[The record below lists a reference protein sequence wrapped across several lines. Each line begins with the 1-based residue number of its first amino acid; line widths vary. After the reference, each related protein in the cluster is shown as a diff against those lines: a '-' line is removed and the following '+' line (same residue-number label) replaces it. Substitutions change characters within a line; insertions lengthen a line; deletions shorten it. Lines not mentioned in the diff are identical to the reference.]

1 SRGANSRRRRLLLG
15 VLLPSSGLPSSASL
29 LRRLSPPR
37 DVVTRHGGGQA
48 SGGGQ
53 AGGGGC
59 AAHLSGAS
67 AGAGHLHPADLPS
80 SGYLLH
86 PISLP
91 VSFLPIL
98 LPSQIPCG
106 RVTEFLGSGDSFL
119 VPLCDGS
126 LTSFGRCIVELN
138 N

>member
-1 SRGANSRRRRLLLG
+1 LLG

-37 DVVTRHGGGQA
+37 DVATRHGGGQA

-59 AAHLSGAS
+59 AAHLSGAGAG

-91 VSFLPIL
+91 VRRLMRKRNSY
-98 LPSQIPCG
+98 
-106 RVTEFLGSGDSFL
+106 RV
-119 VPLCDGS
+119 DG
-126 LTSFGRCIVELN
+126 ELRSCFK
-138 N
+138 